1 MIKRIFFEVP
11 IVILAFL
18 AVLGDLM
25 ASKSAKIDFLDA
37 FLSKGE
43 NKIFWVFNFSD
54 LQCKLIFQIEKVHY
68 LLDN

>member
-43 NKIFWVFNFSD
+43 NKIFRPAM
-54 LQCKLIFQIEKVHY
+54 QI
-68 LLDN
+68 DFPN

>member
-43 NKIFWVFNFSD
+43 NKILWVFNF
-54 LQCKLIFQIEKVHY
+54 FRPAMQIDFPNRKSA
-68 LLDN
+68 LFTR